1 MSGSS
6 KISRRQLVA
15 GFVGLGAELLGRRVM
30 AQSPRLIKIGALT
43 ESWGPT
49 PAIVG
54 LRDALIEMRYRENDD
69 FVIGIRF
76 TEGNPAELPTAAKQL
91 VERGADILVTGGG
104 GEHEATALQAAAA
117 GRIPIVFMGG
127 SDPVRAGLVKSLP
140 RPGGNV
146 TGIAD
151 LDVELAPKRL
161 EILRDLVPG
170 LKRVLFTYAVADPL
184 MMAQLEGYRQAARR
198 LDLILV
204 ERPVHTHAEAQAA
217 LSNVQKTE
225 ARGILSPRYLSLNIP
240 GFIVEAGLR
249 EKIPTMLHASFH
261 VEQGGLASYAA
272 DLYQLGRQ
280 TARLVER
287 IMKGAKPADIP
298 VERTT
303 RFELVIN
310 RKTATTLGLRIP
322 PEVQLRVDR
331 FIE

>member
-1 MSGSS
+1 MTNV
-6 KISRRQLVA
+6 SRRQLLA
-15 GFVGLGAELLGRRVM
+15 GFVVAGAELLGRGVM
-30 AQSPRLIKIGALT
+30 AQSRRLVKIGALT

-54 LRDALIEMRYRENDD
+54 LRDGLIDLGYRENDH
-69 FVIGIRF
+69 FVVGIRF
-76 TEGNPAELPTAAKQL
+76 TEGKRAELPIAARQL

-104 GEHEATALQAAAA
+104 GAYEARALQAAT
-117 GRIPIVFMGG
+117 GRIPIVFMSG
-127 SDPVRAGLVKSLP
+127 SDPVRAGLVQSLA

-161 EILRDLVPG
+161 EILRELVPG
-170 LKRVLFTYAVADPL
+170 LKRVFLAYAAGDPFMVSEL
-184 MMAQLEGYRQAARR
+184 DGYREAARR
-198 LDLILV
+198 LGMTLV
-204 ERPVHTHAEAQAA
+204 ERPVHTQAEAQTA
-217 LSNVQKTE
+217 LSSVQKTE
-225 ARGILSPRYLSLNIP
+225 VGAILSPRYLSLNIP

-280 TARLVER
+280 AARLVER
-287 IMKGAKPADIP
+287 IMKGAKPAEIP

-303 RFELVIN
+303 RFELVVN

-322 PEVQLRVDR
+322 PEIVLRVDR